1 MNVRVKLALGVGAL
15 LLLTVPGWASAQLK
29 TVRVTTAHREIT
41 ANLPL
46 FVGMHMKFFEEVGLR
61 IEPSYFRGGGEVIRA
76 ITTRSADISHNA
88 ATAATL
94 IAISRGERLKI
105 VSGNTTSPSI
115 VWVVPADSPIKSI
128 KDLKG
133 KKVGFSTPGSVTH
146 IIIQAILKKLA
157 SICEEGQKGLKI
169 VKDLLEFSQPGWERK
184 LVSLQECLDRGLGQL
199 SIKYDLSQFAFYFNV
214 PNNHPY
220 VHVNPVEWQD
230 VFFNL
235 LDNACYWTAAKASLV
250 ANGHLKVPESES
262 PFGPKIAITTT
273 PSEDHTKLLI
283 RVSDNGL
290 GIEPKEQDKLFIP
303 FFTLKG
309 SSEEKTGIGLWFV
322 WTIVKAHGGSIKLE
336 ASEYGKGTTFLI
348 ELPVPKDEQKWL
360 QSGS

>member
-15 LLLTVPGWASAQLK
+15 LLLTVPGWAAAQLK

-146 IIIQAILKKLA
+146 IILQAILKKEGLDKDVQLVKAGGPGDNWAAIKNKIIDAGWHVGPGVYTLVTKNEARILILPAKYVTAYQETVIVTSEEIINKDPDLIRNYLRARVKAINFLWENPDRAVAIWVEETKLPAEALRLA
-157 SICEEGQKGLKI
+157 LRDTPRTYWDTGAPKPENLRALIQETLDIGA
-169 VKDLLEFSQPGWERK
+169 VKE
-184 LVSLQECLDRGLGQL
+184 
-199 SIKYDLSQFAFYFNV
+199 
-214 PNNHPY
+214 
-220 VHVNPVEWQD
+220 PVD
-230 VFFNL
+230 P
-235 LDNACYWTAAKASLV
+235 AKA
-250 ANGHLKVPESES
+250 
-262 PFGPKIAITTT
+262 
-273 PSEDHTKLLI
+273 
-283 RVSDNGL
+283 
-290 GIEPKEQDKLFIP
+290 QDLRFIP
-303 FFTLKG
+303 K
-309 SSEEKTGIGLWFV
+309 
-322 WTIVKAHGGSIKLE
+322 
-336 ASEYGKGTTFLI
+336 
-348 ELPVPKDEQKWL
+348 
-360 QSGS
+360 